1 MTVAFSGR
9 PVIPF
14 YTGAATSDLVPAVFP
29 VALNG
34 RPYLIDRK
42 SNEWGRKSIALLRYQ
57 TDTGNLPGEQSL
69 SQEEL
74 WRRAQDSWS
83 HGAGQ
88 SFVDRADS
96 DPARFRRS
104 KGVDVWSRWQLSL
117 LPDTV
122 SRRASSAT
130 NLMLETAGSYLYL
143 TDGASLLFTQDVT
156 VSPVWT
162 AVTGLPAVAASAM
175 TSDGF
180 SVWTA
185 HGTSGIYRSTRGAA
199 SSSSYVTGTVGLVGY
214 VKGRL
219 MAAQG
224 GALFNVTASGALPA
238 PLYTHPNTDFRWI
251 GFAEGKNVLYAAGFS
266 GDKSLIYRTA
276 VKADG
281 TALDVPQV
289 AGELPDGETVRSI
302 RGYLGYVV
310 VGTDL
315 GFRFA
320 VADNNGDL
328 TFGSL
333 VNIGRAVYAFEPQ
346 DRFVWFGWPNYDTV
360 STGLGRMDL
369 TVFTGGAANAYTPAY
384 ASDLMATGQG
394 TVVSVVTFQNIR
406 VFAVSG
412 LGVYGQAA
420 TKVASGTLESG
431 SITYGLPDA
440 KVAMLVDVRTQPL
453 NGSFSTA
460 VSVDGGVFTDAGTA
474 SSVGSTSATFQLG
487 QRQGTTF
494 ELRETLN
501 RSSVDATVG
510 PVVIRHTLRSYPAP
524 PRGELIFLPL
534 LLEERVTT
542 DDGAEYTFDVRA
554 EFDALRSM
562 VQDHVLVTLQDGDER
577 LSVFVEEF
585 QWQPRAKV
593 GKFGSAFYNG
603 TMVLKMKS
611 VAI

>member
-346 DRFVWFGWPNYDTV
+346 DRFVWFGWSNYDTV